1 MKHEIIGPCTPQE
14 KDELRAILEGMG
26 QVVEGPLMWGLR
38 PDYFTSVR
46 FFLQFGDDW
55 GTSSDEPT
63 ISFEDFKD
71 KYAK

>member
-26 QVVEGPLMWGLR
+26 EKVECAISWGIKPER
-38 PDYFTSVR
+38 FTSVS
-46 FFLQFGDDW
+46 FFLDFGDDW
-55 GTSSDEPT
+55 GTSSNEPT